1 MLGYEGCHR
10 GARLL
15 IRPDSELTPCAEIS
29 YGWSCVGPRARM
41 GKSYADD
48 TFCARN
54 NENCMKLQHHRRV
67 GSKIVVVASSSR
79 QETAEMVRSGGGERG
94 KKWPRWKLIQQFNK
108 IGKLK
113 LSPVVGLDAGGK
125 HEPRTPHNRSL
136 DSRLVTIRKALSDL
150 RTSRISGQ

>member
-79 QETAEMVRSGGGERG
+79 QETAEMVRSGGGEGG
-94 KKWPRWKLIQQFNK
+94 KK
-108 IGKLK
+108 
-113 LSPVVGLDAGGK
+113 
-125 HEPRTPHNRSL
+125 
-136 DSRLVTIRKALSDL
+136 
-150 RTSRISGQ
+150 